1 MLWKSIPD
9 ERGAEWEDDVLGYEL
24 SDQRHTG
31 VVGRL
36 FDIV

>member
-9 ERGAEWEDDVLGYEL
+9 ERRTEREDDVLGYKL
-24 SDQRHTG
+24 SDQRHAG
-31 VVGRL
+31 IVGRL